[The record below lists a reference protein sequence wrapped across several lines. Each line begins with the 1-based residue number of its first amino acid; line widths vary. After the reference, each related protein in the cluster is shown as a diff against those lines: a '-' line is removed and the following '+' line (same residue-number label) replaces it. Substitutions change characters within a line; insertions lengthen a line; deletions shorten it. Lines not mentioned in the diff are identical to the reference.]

1 MKPLSY
7 PYLHA
12 TFCDDVR
19 QEVTGKMLYI
29 GVYSGE
35 LISPAYPVL
44 LPNLAV
50 IAHYGYPFEHQPGES
65 AAKAQSI
72 CLMLDDE
79 ELLEL
84 PRFDDPA
91 TSPTGKE
98 GSRGLLMTFMM
109 NMAPFQLSR
118 PGRLRVKIRC
128 VDGSELL
135 SNALICRLP
144 TETERTAP

>member
-1 MKPLSY
+1 MKPLSH

-44 LPNLAV
+44 LPKLAV
-50 IAHYGYPFEHQPGES
+50 IAHYAYPFEDQPGDS
-65 AAKAQSI
+65 AAEAKSI
-72 CLMLDDE
+72 SLMLDDE

-84 PRFDDPA
+84 PRFDGPA
-91 TSPTGKE
+91 PSPTGEE
-98 GSRGLLMTFMM
+98 GGRGLLMTFMM

-118 PGRLRVKIRC
+118 PGRLRVKIKC
-128 VDGSELL
+128 VDGRELL

-144 TETERTAP
+144 AETERTAP

>member
-1 MKPLSY
+1 MKPLSH

-19 QEVTGKMLYI
+19 QEVTGKMLYV

-35 LISPAYPVL
+35 LISPDYPVL
-44 LPNLAV
+44 MPKLAV
-50 IAHYGYPFEHQPGES
+50 IAHYAYPFEDQPGGS

-72 CLMLDDE
+72 SLMLDDE

-84 PRFDDPA
+84 PRFDGLA
-91 TSPTGKE
+91 TSPTGEE
-98 GSRGLLMTFMM
+98 GSRGHLMTFMM

-118 PGRLRVKIRC
+118 PGRLRVKIKC

-144 TETERTAP
+144 TETERAAP